1 MGKRA
6 GQASIMHALRNVKL
20 SNRRKRELASFLHR
34 LRRLLKVEE
43 VYIFGSRIY
52 GSPLEDSDLDILIV
66 SEEFGKR
73 NYVENLILLAGLW
86 DGSITLEMF
95 PYTPSQIRMYRDRK
109 TVVAEALTKGIRIK
123 LSDTVRSH

>member
-1 MGKRA
+1 
-6 GQASIMHALRNVKL
+6 MHALRNVRL
-20 SNRRKRELASFLHR
+20 SNRRKRELASFLRR

-52 GSPLEDSDLDILIV
+52 GIPLEDSDLDILIV

-73 NYVENLILLAGLW
+73 NYVENLILLADLW
-86 DGSITLEMF
+86 DGSFTLEMF